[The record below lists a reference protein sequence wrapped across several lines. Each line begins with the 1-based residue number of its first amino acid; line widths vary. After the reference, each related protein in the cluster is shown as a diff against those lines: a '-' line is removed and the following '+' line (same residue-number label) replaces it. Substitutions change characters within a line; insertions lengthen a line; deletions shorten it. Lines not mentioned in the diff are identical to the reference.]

1 MIKIV
6 DIKISNVK
14 SIQNALKK
22 VGVDSQ
28 IIDVPNLIH
37 DASGLV
43 LPGVGNF
50 DEAMTKLK
58 NSNWIDP
65 LNHLVLSKKIPVLG
79 ICLGMQIMSNSSEE
93 GKLNGFG
100 WFDAKVKRM
109 SNLDANNEK
118 LPLPHMRWSNV
129 KIYKNDCLFPD
140 KKELMRFYFVH
151 GYHMVC
157 NDINNLIA
165 TADYGKKFTAAISK
179 ENIFGVQFHPEKSHS
194 FGQTILKRFST
205 ICR

>member
-22 VGVDSQ
+22 VGIDSQ
-28 IIDVPNLIH
+28 IIDDPNLIH
-37 DASGLV
+37 DVSGLV

-58 NSNWIDP
+58 NGNWIDP
-65 LNHLVLSKKIPVLG
+65 LNYSVLRKKIPVLG

-100 WFDAKVKRM
+100 WFDAKVKKM
-109 SNLDANNEK
+109 SNLDTNNEK
-118 LPLPHMRWSNV
+118 IPLPHMRWSN
-129 KIYKNDCLFPD
+129 IEIHKNDCLFLD

-157 NDINNLIA
+157 NDINNIIA